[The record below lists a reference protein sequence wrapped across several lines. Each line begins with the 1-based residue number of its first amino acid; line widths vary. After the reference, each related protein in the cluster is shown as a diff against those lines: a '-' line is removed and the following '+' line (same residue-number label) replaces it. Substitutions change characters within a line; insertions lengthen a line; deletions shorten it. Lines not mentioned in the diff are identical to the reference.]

1 VVVGFG
7 TDIVDARRIKQ
18 VLRRFGSRF
27 VARICSESECEYC
40 MARKRPELH
49 LAARF
54 GAKEA
59 FIKAIGTRR
68 GIRWKDIEVA
78 RKGGPPTIVLHGNA
92 KKLADDKGVKNIHL
106 TMAHDADMGIAGV
119 ILEGTPD
126 HV

>member
-1 VVVGFG
+1 VVLGYGV
-7 TDIVDARRIKQ
+7 DIVDARRIRR
-18 VLRRFGSRF
+18 VLQRFGARF
-27 VARICSESECEYC
+27 IGRIYSESERAYC

-78 RKGGPPTIVLHGNA
+78 GKGGPPTLLLHGNA

-106 TMAHDADMGIAGV
+106 TLAHDAELGIAGV
-119 ILEGTPD
+119 ILEGRPD